1 MSRRGGSPGL
11 GAVALIALLAT
22 AVGLALASAMLTLPV
37 ALGWRDAPVVT
48 LVALAQGLAWWW
60 WRRRERGLVR
70 TALRLMAAHQALALW
85 AVADLAALVLLWVQ
99 GTASWARIGPAWDWV
114 AAYAAA
120 RAALLALSVTWRVAS
135 RDTLRSRATAA
146 RGARLALLGAALSAP
161 VWTHLAASSP
171 AWQDALVGGLLALLA
186 LAAYS
191 PAGAARETWVGLAGL
206 LASPAVAIGGS
217 AFLLGTPALPLA
229 AALALSTLLPA
240 LGLAALALPAA
251 LPRTAQD

>member
-60 WRRRERGLVR
+60 WRRERGLVR
-70 TALRLMAAHQALALW
+70 AALRLMAAHQALALW

-99 GTASWARIGPAWDWV
+99 GTVSWARIGPAWDWV

-171 AWQDALVGGLLALLA
+171 GWQNALVGGLLALLA
-186 LAAYS
+186 LAACS
-191 PAGAARETWVGLAGL
+191 PAGAAQRETWVGLAGL

>member
-60 WRRRERGLVR
+60 WRRERGLVR
-70 TALRLMAAHQALALW
+70 AALRLMAAHQALALW

-99 GTASWARIGPAWDWV
+99 GTVSWARIGPAWDWV

-171 AWQDALVGGLLALLA
+171 GWQNALVGGLLALLA

-217 AFLLGTPALPLA
+217 AFLLGAPALPLA
-229 AALALSTLLPA
+229 AALALSMLLPA

-251 LPRTAQD
+251 LPRPAQD